1 VTPAATLPSAATP
14 PAVRLDRRLLELGLR
29 VAGAAVAVWGGV
41 LLALLGAFLTP
52 LRVGTVPVPVCLLL
66 AVGGNAALIW
76 FAYRA
81 TGHRFPA
88 LLPGLV
94 WVVLSVVASGRTS
107 EGDVVLYQ
115 QNWVSLVY
123 LLAGSATVTVAA
135 YRLIVRRPEPPAP
148 PPPLT
153 SPTPLP
159 PTSRRS

>member
-1 VTPAATLPSAATP
+1 MTPAAAVPSAATP
-14 PAVRLDRRLLELGLR
+14 PTVRLGRHLLGLGLR
-29 VAGAAVAVWGGV
+29 IAGAAVAVWGGV

-52 LRVGTVPVPVCLLL
+52 LRVGTAPAPVSLLL

-76 FAYRA
+76 FAYR
-81 TGHRFPA
+81 TTEHRFAA

-94 WVVLSVVASGRTS
+94 WVVLSFVASDRTS

-135 YRLIVRRPEPPAP
+135 YRLIVRRPEPLV
-148 PPPLT
+148 PLL
-153 SPTPLP
+153 TPHAQP